1 MKKKFLIPGILL
13 SAFVVWTILV
23 RTVDVQP
30 IGPMQSAVGLAA
42 MNGWFHALTG
52 VHMGLYHMTDR
63 LSILPLGIVV
73 LFAFV
78 GLFQWIQRRSILRV
92 DRDILVLGCFY
103 AAVMAVFVFFEIC
116 VINYRPVLIEGVL
129 EASYPS
135 STTMLVMC
143 VMPTAGM
150 QAHWKIRNQLCRRT
164 LSVAMDCFTYFMM
177 IARAVSGVHWL
188 TDILGGM
195 LLSAGL
201 VMLYHEVCSHKNNS
215 AL

>member
-13 SAFVVWTILV
+13 SAFIVWTILV
-23 RTVDVQP
+23 RTVDVQS

-52 VHMGLYHMTDR
+52 VHTGLYHMTDR
-63 LSILPLGIVV
+63 LSFLPLGIVV
-73 LFAFV
+73 LFTFV

-103 AAVMAVFVFFEIC
+103 AAVVTVFIFFEIC

-143 VMPTAGM
+143 VMPTARM
-150 QAHWKIRNQLCRRT
+150 QAHWKIRNQLCRQT

-201 VMLYHEVCSHKNNS
+201 VMLYHDVCSRKNNS